1 MPDIITVKAA
11 PGIKVPR
18 EDKPTTYID
27 DTNPVT
33 ITPSAYYRRRIADGD
48 LIGLDGVQSA
58 SITDAEQPTSAH
70 VEDDGNGDKE

>member
-1 MPDIITVKAA
+1 MPDMITVKAA

-48 LIGLDGVQSA
+48 LILLGRADAQPV
-58 SITDAEQPTSAH
+58 TDANLEQPAPA
-70 VEDDGNGDKE
+70 EDDKE